1 MEVEALAWELADRW
15 APMMERMDWPG
26 RLRLLGEIH
35 EKLLEDLGNFDI
47 YAELSPRFI
56 ARLLDRV
63 GNGTITTAEQAHIF
77 ANSCEDR
84 HRRASGEWFRRSRG
98 GEPAVVTVPER
109 RAAPRRPVNRPAAFF
124 GPHGD
129 SCEGW
134 LVNLSRSGALITAPN
149 VPDLGSEVALDIP
162 KVGATVGDVV
172 RVASP
177 SFALH
182 FRTPLAE
189 PSLH

>member
-1 MEVEALAWELADRW
+1 MEVEALATELAERW
-15 APMMERMDWPG
+15 APMMERMDWPE
-26 RLRLLGEIH
+26 RLQLLGEIH

-63 GNGTITTAEQAHIF
+63 GNGTISSAAQAHIF
-77 ANSCEDR
+77 ANSAEDR
-84 HRRASGEWFRRSRG
+84 HRRASGEWFRRSRS
-98 GEPAVVTVPER
+98 GEATVVTVPDR

-124 GPHGD
+124 GPGGEPF
-129 SCEGW
+129 EGW
-134 LVNLSRSGALITAPN
+134 LVNLSRSGALITAPD
-149 VPDLGSEVALDIP
+149 VPAMGSEVALDIP
-162 KVGATVGDVV
+162 EVGATVGDVV
-172 RVASP
+172 RIAPP

-189 PSLH
+189 PALH